1 MKNKIQ
7 KQNKTR
13 TTTTTSQ
20 GHSQLHILFEDS
32 LTFMKLCHQNKYIS
46 KPKKMAID
54 CAPKSP
60 FLAPSNWEGEGGGGG
75 LKALLIYAEPF
86 LTKLLN
92 FWA

>member
-46 KPKKMAID
+46 KPKKIAVD
-54 CAPKSP
+54 CASWQP
-60 FLAPSNWEGEGGGGG
+60 FNWGWGVGGWVG
-75 LKALLIYAEPF
+75 LGVWKALLIGAEPF
-86 LTKLLN
+86 PTKLLN